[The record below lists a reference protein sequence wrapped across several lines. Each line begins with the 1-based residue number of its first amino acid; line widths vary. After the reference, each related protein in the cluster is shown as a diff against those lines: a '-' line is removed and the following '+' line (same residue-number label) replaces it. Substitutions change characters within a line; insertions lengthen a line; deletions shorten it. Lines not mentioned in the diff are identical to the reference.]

1 MAIMTLEIYG
11 QSIKVLSKDNY
22 GIACA
27 LEFCRSMIKYKMENV
42 VDTSRPG
49 YHAQM
54 VRVPDCTYA
63 ASPLNR
69 AFFCI
74 HIGQRQ
80 EFLAYLQRCGI
91 PQDQIKIVEVPK
103 YKATPAKL
111 KMKDFWVDKP
121 HQTPIIEYVI
131 DGESLKILPVQTGG
145 GKAQPLSSALR
156 VPGGWETMGDAYVGK
171 TIIGGD
177 GRPTVIDGVFPQ
189 GVEEVFKLTMYDGR
203 VVRASGEHLWKSF
216 YVNTTENKRWGVRTT
231 KELQR
236 LIAMPNPRVYL
247 PLNEPEQGE
256 DVPLPLNPYLLGV
269 LLGDGHLSGN
279 GLTVRFDKPDTEVD
293 ENIKPYLPEG
303 ASLRRLENEMTCS
316 IVHTKWQ
323 TGPNPVA
330 VTLAKMGLMGKLAHE
345 KFVPE
350 EYLNGSYKQRIQ
362 LLQGLMDTDGTVG
375 SKNGSISY
383 SSTSRE
389 LSEAVQKLVWSI
401 GGIATLTTRVPKYTY
416 KGEVLEGRPDY
427 RVFIRVPVPST
438 LFRLSRKKNLTK
450 DDNQYSSKLKLQV
463 KSIESDGFEETQC
476 ISVTNSEHLY
486 LTDNYVVTHNT
497 YMALKAASI
506 FGERFMLVTR
516 GGYIDKWI
524 EDVKKTYDI
533 DDSRIIVIKGEKAL
547 MRAIELAKAGDFDY
561 DVLLVST
568 GGLADY
574 IKHYEQYLGTELGDL
589 YLDPRALGMLFGVG
603 LRIVDEAH
611 QMLHMYYRIDLYSHF
626 NKVLFLSA
634 TIIGN
639 DAMEKRI
646 HEIIYPTAKRYTGA
660 EWKCYIVATA
670 LRYNLNEPHKA
681 RFKDHRKN
689 YSHVVYEQYLMR
701 NKEKLKNYLN
711 MVGNL
716 AYDFFKNR
724 KPGQK
729 YLIFASTVDMCN
741 VMVADLKKRFP
752 HLKVGRYVA
761 EDNLE
766 DIYEYDLTVTTPGSG
781 GTGIDIPDLAAALAT
796 SSVSSGKLN
805 IQMLGRLRELKNY
818 PGEFPEYQYLVCSDI
833 PKQVEYHKQ
842 KYELFQ
848 GKVKTHREQMTG
860 ASV

>member
-11 QSIKVLSKDNY
+11 QSIKVLSQDNY

-80 EFLAYLQRCGI
+80 EFLSYLQRCGI
-91 PQDQIKIVEVPK
+91 SQDQIKIVEVPFYEAVK
-103 YKATPAKL
+103 VEFKVKEGWIPKENQ
-111 KMKDFWVDKP
+111 VP
-121 HQTPIIEYVI
+121 VI
-131 DGESLKILPVQTGG
+131 DYILDDDRLKILPIQTGF
-145 GKAQPLSSALR
+145 
-156 VPGGWETMGDAYVGK
+156 GK
-171 TIIGGD
+171 TF
-177 GRPTVIDGVFPQ
+177 VALYAAA
-189 GVEEVFKLTMYDGR
+189 KLG
-203 VVRASGEHLWKSF
+203 L
-216 YVNTTENKRWGVRTT
+216 RW
-231 KELQR
+231 
-236 LIAMPNPRVYL
+236 
-247 PLNEPEQGE
+247 
-256 DVPLPLNPYLLGV
+256 
-269 LLGDGHLSGN
+269 
-279 GLTVRFDKPDTEVD
+279 
-293 ENIKPYLPEG
+293 
-303 ASLRRLENEMTCS
+303 
-316 IVHTKWQ
+316 
-323 TGPNPVA
+323 
-330 VTLAKMGLMGKLAHE
+330 
-345 KFVPE
+345 
-350 EYLNGSYKQRIQ
+350 
-362 LLQGLMDTDGTVG
+362 
-375 SKNGSISY
+375 
-383 SSTSRE
+383 
-389 LSEAVQKLVWSI
+389 
-401 GGIATLTTRVPKYTY
+401 
-416 KGEVLEGRPDY
+416 
-427 RVFIRVPVPST
+427 
-438 LFRLSRKKNLTK
+438 
-450 DDNQYSSKLKLQV
+450 
-463 KSIESDGFEETQC
+463 
-476 ISVTNSEHLY
+476 
-486 LTDNYVVTHNT
+486 
-497 YMALKAASI
+497 
-506 FGERFMLVTR
+506 MLVTR

-547 MRAIELAKAGDFDY
+547 MRAIDKARQGDFDY
-561 DVLLVST
+561 DVMLVST

-589 YLDPRALGMLFGVG
+589 YLDPRALGMLFGIGMRV
-603 LRIVDEAH
+603 VDEAH

-626 NKVLFLSA
+626 NKVLNLSA

-646 HEIIYPTAKRYTGA
+646 HEIIYPTAKRFTGA

-670 LRYNLNEPHKA
+670 LRYNLSEPHKA

-752 HLKVGRYVA
+752 QLKVGRYVA

-766 DIYEYDLTVTTPGSG
+766 DIYGYDLTVTTPGSG

>member
-11 QSIKVLSKDNY
+11 QSIKVLSQDNY

-80 EFLAYLQRCGI
+80 EFLSYLQRCGI
-91 PQDQIKIVEVPK
+91 SQDQIKIVEVPFYEAVK
-103 YKATPAKL
+103 VEFKV
-111 KMKDFWVDKP
+111 KDGWIPKENQVP
-121 HQTPIIEYVI
+121 VI
-131 DGESLKILPVQTGG
+131 DYILDDDRLKILPIQTGF
-145 GKAQPLSSALR
+145 GKALTLDTPIR
-156 VPGGWETMGDAYVGK
+156 KPGGWYTMRDVEVGDVISGADGK
-171 TIIGGD
+171 PTNVIG
-177 GRPTVIDGVFPQ
+177 VYPQ
-189 GVEEVFKLTMYDGR
+189 GVEDVYELTFYDGR
-203 VVRASGEHLWKSF
+203 KVKASGEHLWKSF
-216 YVNTTENKRWGVRTT
+216 YVNTTKERQWGVRNTL
-231 KELQR
+231 ELMR
-236 LIAMPNPRVYL
+236 LMELHNPRVAI
-247 PLNEPEQGE
+247 PLIEPESGPTV
-256 DVPLPLNPYLLGV
+256 DLPIHPYLLGV
-269 LLGDGHLSGN
+269 LLGDGFLDLNVRYDKLDDEIFNLCKDMLPDGVAIKTIGN
-279 GLTVRFDKPDTEVD
+279 G
-293 ENIKPYLPEG
+293 
-303 ASLRRLENEMTCS
+303 MTRTFT
-316 IVHTKWQ
+316 HTHYQ
-323 TGPNPVA
+323 TGPNPMVRIL
-330 VTLAKMGLMGKLAHE
+330 TELGLYGTRSDT

-350 EYLNGSYKQRIQ
+350 QYMEGSIVQRIQ
-362 LLQGLMDTDGTVG
+362 LLQGLLDTDGTVAKG
-375 SKNGSISY
+375 GTIVFT
-383 SSTSRE
+383 STSKA
-389 LSEAVQKLVWSI
+389 LAEAVQRLSWSL
-401 GGIATLTTRVPKYTY
+401 GGIARMSEKHPHYTY
-416 KGEVLEGRPDY
+416 KGERREGKVAY
-427 RVFIRVPVPST
+427 NVYIRHKSPSI
-438 LFRLSRKKNLTK
+438 LFRLERKKERTN
-450 DDNQYSSKLKLQV
+450 DNNQYAEGLKLYI
-463 KSIESDGFEETQC
+463 KSIELVGREETQC
-476 ISVTNSEHLY
+476 IAV
-486 LTDNYVVTHNT
+486 DNQDKLFVCGDFIVTHNT
-497 YMALKAASI
+497 FVALYAAAKL
-506 FGERFMLVTR
+506 GLRWMLVTR

-547 MRAIELAKAGDFDY
+547 MRAIDKARQGDFDY
-561 DVLLVST
+561 DVMLVST

-589 YLDPRALGMLFGVG
+589 YLDPRALGMLFGIGMRV
-603 LRIVDEAH
+603 VDEAH

-626 NKVLFLSA
+626 NKVLNLSA

-646 HEIIYPTAKRYTGA
+646 HEIIYPTAKRFTGA

-670 LRYNLNEPHKA
+670 LRYNLSEPHKA

-766 DIYEYDLTVTTPGSG
+766 DIYGYDLTVTTPGSG

>member
-91 PQDQIKIVEVPK
+91 PQDQIKIVEVPFYEAVK
-103 YKATPAKL
+103 VEFKVKEG
-111 KMKDFWVDKP
+111 WVPKENQV
-121 HQTPIIEYVI
+121 HVI
-131 DGESLKILPVQTGG
+131 DYILDDDRLKILPIQTGF
-145 GKAQPLSSALR
+145 
-156 VPGGWETMGDAYVGK
+156 GK
-171 TIIGGD
+171 TF
-177 GRPTVIDGVFPQ
+177 VALYAAA
-189 GVEEVFKLTMYDGR
+189 KLG
-203 VVRASGEHLWKSF
+203 L
-216 YVNTTENKRWGVRTT
+216 RW
-231 KELQR
+231 
-236 LIAMPNPRVYL
+236 
-247 PLNEPEQGE
+247 
-256 DVPLPLNPYLLGV
+256 
-269 LLGDGHLSGN
+269 
-279 GLTVRFDKPDTEVD
+279 
-293 ENIKPYLPEG
+293 
-303 ASLRRLENEMTCS
+303 
-316 IVHTKWQ
+316 
-323 TGPNPVA
+323 
-330 VTLAKMGLMGKLAHE
+330 
-345 KFVPE
+345 
-350 EYLNGSYKQRIQ
+350 
-362 LLQGLMDTDGTVG
+362 
-375 SKNGSISY
+375 
-383 SSTSRE
+383 
-389 LSEAVQKLVWSI
+389 
-401 GGIATLTTRVPKYTY
+401 
-416 KGEVLEGRPDY
+416 
-427 RVFIRVPVPST
+427 
-438 LFRLSRKKNLTK
+438 
-450 DDNQYSSKLKLQV
+450 
-463 KSIESDGFEETQC
+463 
-476 ISVTNSEHLY
+476 
-486 LTDNYVVTHNT
+486 
-497 YMALKAASI
+497 
-506 FGERFMLVTR
+506 MLVTR

-547 MRAIELAKAGDFDY
+547 MRAIDKARQGDFDY
-561 DVLLVST
+561 DVMLVST

-574 IKHYEQYLGTELGDL
+574 IKHYEQYLGTELADL
-589 YLDPRALGMLFGVG
+589 YLDPRALGMLFGIGMRV
-603 LRIVDEAH
+603 VDEAH

-626 NKVLFLSA
+626 NKVLNLSA